1 MHHGRTF
8 LAYAVPPR
16 LVVTC
21 KPVIFVQKRNLYKD
35 VPSNCV
41 NDIKLDE
48 IFIFGLLDGYKF
60 LIPRLKL
67 AKFESLTLQKLFSF
81 FLAAPKDLHDS
92 GIVQIEEYR
101 QD

>member
-1 MHHGRTF
+1 MHHGCTF
-8 LAYAVPPR
+8 LANAVPPR
-16 LVVTC
+16 LVAC
-21 KPVIFVQKRNLYKD
+21 KPVIFVQKRNLYKY

-81 FLAAPKDLHDS
+81 FLAAPKDLNDS
-92 GIVQIEEYR
+92 GIVKIEEYR